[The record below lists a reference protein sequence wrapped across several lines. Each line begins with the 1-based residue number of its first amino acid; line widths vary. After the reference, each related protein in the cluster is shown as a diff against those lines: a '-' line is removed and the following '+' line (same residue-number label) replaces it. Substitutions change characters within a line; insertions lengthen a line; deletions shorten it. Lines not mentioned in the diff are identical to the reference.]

1 MLLKKYKLTDKLN
14 YFYYPIKKYKSF
26 AVKIY
31 FLLPFNKD
39 KITIRNLLKDIL
51 LYDSKNYS
59 STDIIN
65 KRKELYNLKVSIVST
80 PMNNTHQYCLTF
92 SGTNPKFFEDEDYTI
107 DKVFEYINEVLF
119 KPNIEEKKFNKHSFD
134 LCFNRYKIALKTALE
149 DKNYIASTESI
160 EILDDDINKYSILGY
175 IEDFDKITNEQVY
188 NEYLELLNSKI
199 IISCIGDLDNKSLKK
214 NFKKYFSSFE
224 EFIDKIQ
231 MTPTKYQSYREK
243 IIELKT
249 EQSIVV
255 MNFATEVKKFQKDYF
270 NLLIFNM
277 LFGGEANS
285 LLFNVI
291 REKYGFCYEIYSS
304 VDVNSG
310 LITVYMGL
318 DKCNIDQAMTLTLKQ
333 IEEIQKGN
341 FSKALIKEYLRN
353 EYTRVGSVYD
363 GIQTTLSREISLYL
377 YDRDSSFRLLK
388 EDLNK
393 ITKESIMNFAKKV
406 KHINTVVIKSKGEV

>member
-1 MLLKKYKLTDKLN
+1 
-14 YFYYPIKKYKSF
+14 
-26 AVKIY
+26 
-31 FLLPFNKD
+31 
-39 KITIRNLLKDIL
+39 
-51 LYDSKNYS
+51 
-59 STDIIN
+59 
-65 KRKELYNLKVSIVST
+65 
-80 PMNNTHQYCLTF
+80 
-92 SGTNPKFFEDEDYTI
+92 
-107 DKVFEYINEVLF
+107 
-119 KPNIEEKKFNKHSFD
+119 
-134 LCFNRYKIALKTALE
+134 
-149 DKNYIASTESI
+149 
-160 EILDDDINKYSILGY
+160 
-175 IEDFDKITNEQVY
+175 
-188 NEYLELLNSKI
+188 
-199 IISCIGDLDNKSLKK
+199 
-214 NFKKYFSSFE
+214 
-224 EFIDKIQ
+224 
-231 MTPTKYQSYREK
+231 
-243 IIELKT
+243 
-249 EQSIVV
+249 